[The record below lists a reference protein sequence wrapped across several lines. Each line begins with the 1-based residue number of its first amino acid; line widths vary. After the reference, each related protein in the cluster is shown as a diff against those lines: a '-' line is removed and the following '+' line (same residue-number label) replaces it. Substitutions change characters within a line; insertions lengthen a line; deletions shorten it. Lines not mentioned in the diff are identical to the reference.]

1 MITWNGDEIDSMN
14 KKELHDFIK
23 EKQPNI
29 CQISCYK
36 DGKEVYSDEWND
48 YKKIDT
54 CHVMSATKSV
64 VSLLVGIAL
73 DKGFIENIDQP
84 VLDFFHEYKIK
95 RKASQ
100 IFELAFVSHHCID
113 FDGCCN
119 VCTGHTDGSRV
130 FRIYRFIRYHC
141 TDIKQAEQT
150 TSDQ

>member
-1 MITWNGDEIDSMN
+1 MCEY
-14 KKELHDFIK
+14 E
-23 EKQPNI
+23 
-29 CQISCYK
+29 
-36 DGKEVYSDEWND
+36 
-48 YKKIDT
+48 
-54 CHVMSATKSV
+54 
-64 VSLLVGIAL
+64 
-73 DKGFIENIDQP
+73 EN
-84 VLDFFHEYKIK
+84 EYKIK

-150 TSDQ
+150 TSDQLAGEFCHTVRNCTETAFE